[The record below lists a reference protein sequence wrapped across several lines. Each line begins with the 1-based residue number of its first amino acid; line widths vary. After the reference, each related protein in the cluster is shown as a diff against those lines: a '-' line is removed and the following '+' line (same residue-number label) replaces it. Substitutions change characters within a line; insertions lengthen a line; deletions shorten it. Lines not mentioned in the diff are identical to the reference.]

1 MTTTRTILVLLTSQ
15 KLGQAKAMDCCVCL
29 HWPLPQ
35 TKCQV
40 TWLAMQ
46 GARSFFCG
54 DSSRC
59 DNFPFQVTY
68 KAGVKCVQQTLK
80 AIFAQMSSS
89 VIGKKNNGNLLPL
102 GILCLDV
109 LRKAWLDQSIL
120 SAHERHPTLQFV
132 LIIFIII
139 LTLK

>member
-1 MTTTRTILVLLTSQ
+1 MLTSQ

-59 DNFPFQVTY
+59 DNFPFQVTD

-89 VIGKKNNGNLLPL
+89 VIGKKKWEPSTTWHSVSGRAEE
-102 GILCLDV
+102 GMAGSV
-109 LRKAWLDQSIL
+109 
-120 SAHERHPTLQFV
+120 HPFST
-132 LIIFIII
+132 
-139 LTLK
+139 